1 MTGYNYNEKWALVHY
16 WTFLIAINIVFKPKH
31 FLGLNGM
38 PRRIS
43 DYADGYAGWNHLKTL
58 GSILTVISVI
68 LFLYIVSNTIFINK
82 KYYLAPKKL
91 KLFLSSLN
99 GTFFLGIILK

>member
-1 MTGYNYNEKWALVHY
+1 
-16 WTFLIAINIVFKPKH
+16 
-31 FLGLNGM
+31 M

-43 DYADGYAGWNHLKTL
+43 DYADGYAGWNHFMSL

-82 KYYLAPKKL
+82 EHYLAPRRL
-91 KLFLSSLN
+91 RLFLSS
-99 GTFFLGIILK
+99 KKKY